1 MASPHKNVPKSSDFV
16 DAPETSVSSDSRPD
30 MRVGDYSA
38 HIWQSLDSVNRELG
52 TISNK
57 LEVLATDLAEV
68 KGKVGTISNKLEVV
82 TTDLAEIKVKVG
94 KHDKIVIYCTASVVV
109 AGALIG
115 ALWWL
120 YKTFE
125 SHIHFS

>member
-1 MASPHKNVPKSSDFV
+1 MASPRKNIPKNSDFV
-16 DAPETSVSSDSRPD
+16 DAPETSVSSDGRLD
-30 MRVGDYSA
+30 MRAGDYSA

-57 LEVLATDLAEV
+57 LEVL
-68 KGKVGTISNKLEVV
+68 
-82 TTDLAEIKVKVG
+82 TTDLAEIKGKVG
-94 KHDKIVIYCTASVVV
+94 KHDRIVIYCTASAVVT
-109 AGALIG
+109 GALIG

-120 YKTFE
+120 YKIFE